1 MNWITNDKREIRIAD
16 MGDDHLVNTLS
27 MIERELS
34 AGCSPIG
41 HLRLYP
47 ALVKEAMRREVFE
60 WNSNRKYLKQ
70 STASAAAHIATTKK
84 QGRKRK

>member
-16 MGDDHLVNTLS
+16 MGDDHLVNTLN

-34 AGCSPIG
+34 AGCSPVS

-47 ALVKEAMRREVFE
+47 ALVKEAMRREVFD
-60 WNSNRKYLKQ
+60 WKPNRKYLKQ
-70 STASAAAHIATTKK
+70 SAASATAYIASKQPKK
-84 QGRKRK
+84 GKRK